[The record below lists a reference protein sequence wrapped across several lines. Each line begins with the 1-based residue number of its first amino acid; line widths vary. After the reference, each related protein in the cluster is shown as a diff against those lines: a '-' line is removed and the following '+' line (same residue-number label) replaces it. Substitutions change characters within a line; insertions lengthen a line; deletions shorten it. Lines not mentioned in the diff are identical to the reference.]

1 MWSKGESSMSDYIGV
16 KNLCSLCKHGE
27 LKNRDKYGEL
37 NPKKVVCQN
46 EKSDFFNI
54 ATVGLLCAPCF
65 RQKELRESTK
75 VEYVG
80 FGD

>member
-1 MWSKGESSMSDYIGV
+1 MSDYIGV
-16 KNLCSLCKHGE
+16 RNLCSLCKHGE

-37 NPKKVVCQN
+37 ESEKVVCKN
-46 EKSDFFNI
+46 EESDFYDI
-54 ATVGLLCAPCF
+54 APVGLLCAPCF
-65 RQKELRESTK
+65 RQKKLEEGTK